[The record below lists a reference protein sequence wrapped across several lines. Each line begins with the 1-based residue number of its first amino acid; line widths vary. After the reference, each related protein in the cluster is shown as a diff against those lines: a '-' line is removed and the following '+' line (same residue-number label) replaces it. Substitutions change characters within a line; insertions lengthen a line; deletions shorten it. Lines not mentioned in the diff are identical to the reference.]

1 MPRSARR
8 AQPDAEPDY
17 EARLVKRVLNIHVV
31 QSSTAYAF
39 YVKWHDPA
47 TGTPIAAPDP
57 YDVAMPCREWR
68 WRLGTYDKKLKRF
81 YAAARWPT
89 GE

>member
-8 AQPDAEPDY
+8 AQPDPEPDY
-17 EARLVKRVLNIHVV
+17 EARLAKRVLNIHVV
-31 QSSTAYAF
+31 QSSGAYAF
-39 YVKWHDPA
+39 YVNWHDPA
-47 TGTPIAAPDP
+47 TGTPIVAPDP